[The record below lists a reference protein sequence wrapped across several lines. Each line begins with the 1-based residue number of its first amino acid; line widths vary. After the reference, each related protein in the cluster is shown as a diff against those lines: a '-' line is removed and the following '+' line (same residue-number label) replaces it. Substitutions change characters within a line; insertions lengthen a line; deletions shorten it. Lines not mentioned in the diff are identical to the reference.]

1 MNLTMQAVGFDA
13 DQKLMEYIDKKFGKI
28 DNYFNR
34 VQDVHIFLKL
44 ENSGQVKDKIVEAKI
59 KVPGNYLVVTE
70 SSKSF
75 EAAVDKSVSTVKRQ
89 LVRYKERLRS

>member
-1 MNLTMQAVGFDA
+1 MNLTMQAVGFNA
-13 DQKLMEYIDKKFGKI
+13 DQKLMEYIDKKYGKI

-34 VQDVHIFLKL
+34 IEDVQIFLKL
-44 ENSGQVKDKIVEAKI
+44 ENSGQVKDKIVETKI